1 MSKLALCAGFQG
13 DLFALCQE
21 ESNRILKCSNLALF
35 NLKKKKKNGDIFQ
48 NIKICYKEDYI
59 LLLFPKD
66 RIEGQIQ
73 GNFSKGINSC

>member
-35 NLKKKKKNGDIFQ
+35 NLKKKK
-48 NIKICYKEDYI
+48 E
-59 LLLFPKD
+59 
-66 RIEGQIQ
+66 EW
-73 GNFSKGINSC
+73 